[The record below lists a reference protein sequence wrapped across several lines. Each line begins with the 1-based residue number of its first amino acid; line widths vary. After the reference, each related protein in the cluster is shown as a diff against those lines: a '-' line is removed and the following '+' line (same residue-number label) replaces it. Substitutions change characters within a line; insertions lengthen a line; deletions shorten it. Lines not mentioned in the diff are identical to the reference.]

1 MASDQ
6 VKLLGAWWSPYV
18 LRIRVLLN
26 LNSIDYEFVE
36 VQIKPKSELL
46 LQLNPIYKKIP
57 VLVHNDKP
65 ICESLVIIQYIDD
78 VWTTSD
84 SSLFPTDPYD
94 RAMNR
99 FWAVYIDDKI
109 FPILSGLPAAANEGV
124 EKEAI
129 DNFVEAVF
137 PLEDVFKNCS
147 KGGKFFGGDKIGF
160 LDIVLGSFVGWF
172 KANEVLNNV
181 KLFDEIKFPNLSHWV
196 DDFAA
201 EEAVRDVLPSTD
213 KLVEF
218 AKVFFKSRTQAI

>member
-26 LNSIDYEFVE
+26 LKSIDYEFVE

-57 VLVHNDKP
+57 VLVHKDKP
-65 ICESLVIIQYIDD
+65 ICESLVIIQYIED

-129 DNFVEAVF
+129 DNLVEAVF

-147 KGGKFFGGDKIGF
+147 KGGKFFGGDKIGI

-218 AKVFFKSRTQAI
+218 AKAFFKSRTQAI